1 MTRPDDVDRTLAAG
15 HAAAEQVADAVERKP
30 DWFQVRR
37 FVLVAVVSVSLLMAG
52 VSIGVSVLASRHVSE
67 ATADAAAARRAVE
80 ENRQL
85 ADKAYQTATEANE
98 QLKNRGQAPVPV
110 PPVENTTET
119 LVAAATAS
127 VLASLPSAPP
137 PSREAIA
144 QAVANYM
151 AANPVTPL
159 GPTIGQVSEALAG
172 YLVANPPPQGE
183 KGDPGTPGTPGTP
196 GEPGAPGQKGDKG
209 DPPTAAEIQSAFL
222 AYVQANPGVLRDNL
236 CLGDGQGQYRLA
248 TDLIAADGSRISG
261 WLCVTS
267 STPPVVPLG
276 R

>member
-1 MTRPDDVDRTLAAG
+1 MTDELDRTLAAA
-15 HAAAEQVADAVERKP
+15 HAANEHVAEVVDSKP
-30 DWFQVRR
+30 NRSEVRR
-37 FVLVAVVSVSLLMAG
+37 YVLIACLTFSMFTGAVA
-52 VSIGVSVLASRHVSE
+52 IGVSVVASRHVSE

-80 ENRQL
+80 ENREL
-85 ADKAYQTATEANE
+85 ADKAYEAATEANE

-110 PPVENTTET
+110 PPPENTTET
-119 LVAAATAS
+119 LVAAATAT
-127 VLASLPSAPP
+127 VLASLPPTPP

-183 KGDPGTPGTPGTP
+183 KGEPGTPGIP
-196 GEPGAPGQKGDKG
+196 GEPGTPGQKGDKG
-209 DPPTAAEIQSAFL
+209 DPPTAAEIQAAFV

-236 CLGDGQGQYRLA
+236 CLGEGQGQYGLA
-248 TDLIAADGSRISG
+248 TDLIAADGSRITG